1 MKMVT
6 EIAKKIKEGF
16 PGTSVELFADH
27 RLRII
32 TGRES
37 VLSLLSY
44 LKDHNYDHLALIS
57 CVDRIDEGEL
67 ELVYLLNSYLRE
79 DEEYGEREKESII
92 MKTRIPRDNPQ
103 IGTSIH
109 VFDNAEP
116 YERELHEMFGIS
128 FDGHPRQTPFFL
140 EKEYEIPPFRK
151 DFDTREYVE
160 KEIES
165 IPAVED

>member
-1 MKMVT
+1 
-6 EIAKKIKEGF
+6 
-16 PGTSVELFADH
+16 
-27 RLRII
+27 
-32 TGRES
+32 
-37 VLSLLSY
+37 
-44 LKDHNYDHLALIS
+44 
-57 CVDRIDEGEL
+57 EGEL

-92 MKTRIPRDNPQ
+92 MKTRIPRKNPQ

-128 FDGHPRQTPFFL
+128 FDGHPRQTPLFL

-160 KEIES
+160 KEIEP